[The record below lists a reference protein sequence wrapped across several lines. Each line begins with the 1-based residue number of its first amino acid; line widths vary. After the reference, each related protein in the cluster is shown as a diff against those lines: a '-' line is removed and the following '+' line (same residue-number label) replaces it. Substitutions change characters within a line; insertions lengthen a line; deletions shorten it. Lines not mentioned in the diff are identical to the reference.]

1 MTARKRAKIDHEQ
14 IRSLLTTNNG
24 DQKAT
29 LKAYRGRRGVRRPKE
44 QSLKNAIKRMA
55 ERMAEEAKAK
65 ATPMPTRNWGQTPQE
80 HRRRSKYLHYD
91 PRHPQQ
97 HRPGGWIPASEF
109 MKSEKPIR
117 LSDARSLLLKYQNEL
132 PRTEKEISALKAAL
146 GALEARQKLLRERT
160 ATLEDWLNNP
170 STLEV
175 CDWLD
180 E

>member
-1 MTARKRAKIDHEQ
+1 MTARKRAKIDHEK
-14 IRSLLTTNNG
+14 IRRLLVAHNR

-29 LKAYRGRRGVRRPKE
+29 LKAYRGRQGVRRPKE

-55 ERMAEEAKAK
+55 ERMAKEKK
-65 ATPMPTRNWGQTPQE
+65 ATPMPSRNWAQGLTPEE
-80 HRRRSKYLHYD
+80 HRRRSKYD
-91 PRHPQQ
+91 PRLNTPKAQHPL
-97 HRPGGWIPASEF
+97 GGWIPASEL
-109 MKSEKPIR
+109 KSEKPIN
-117 LSDARSLLLKYQNEL
+117 LSDVRSLLLKYHNEL
-132 PRTEKEISALKAAL
+132 PQTEKEISALKAAL

>member
-1 MTARKRAKIDHEQ
+1 MQKRKRAKIDHEQ

-44 QSLKNAIKRMA
+44 QSIKNAIKRMA
-55 ERMAEEAKAK
+55 ERMANSAKQK
-65 ATPMPTRNWGQTPQE
+65 NWVSPQE
-80 HRRRSKYLHYD
+80 HHRRSKYN
-91 PRHPQQ
+91 PR